1 MELGTVDRKGTNQDK
16 TRSILLPLR
25 RPSHSFLLLPG
36 EKHAPSQQNMHLSA
50 GRLHPSTAL
59 PPCKEPRLPG
69 EISVLLHPHAAPRH
83 RHRRLS
89 AATVLN
95 GSAALLQR
103 LFIACCVPVPDQNS
117 IAPQHLP
124 VLRFSA
130 EQSLMRIQVRRRNSH
145 STAKGTVSNKG
156 TELLPL
162 PGSI

>member
-1 MELGTVDRKGTNQDK
+1 MHHLSRICTFLQAGFIPALLSLPARSQGYQEKSLCCSIPTLLLGTGTAVCQ
-16 TRSILLPLR
+16 P
-25 RPSHSFLLLPG
+25 
-36 EKHAPSQQNMHLSA
+36 
-50 GRLHPSTAL
+50 
-59 PPCKEPRLPG
+59 
-69 EISVLLHPHAAPRH
+69 
-83 RHRRLS
+83 
-89 AATVLN
+89 ATVLN

-130 EQSLMRIQVRRRNSH
+130 EQSLMRIQDRRRNSH